1 MSLGPPKSHYMR
13 RALAPCLAALVLAG
27 AVTACGSDNN
37 SSTSTSSGGGA
48 ASTTTSK
55 KKASLA
61 MITASSTQNA
71 FNEMAYGAQVAATD
85 KGVNLKEAAP
95 NGVNGPK
102 EVQLFQAAMQTSRD
116 GIAAMTTTPD
126 LFVRPF
132 SQAVAQ
138 NIPVV
143 AVDAGPLPGANVKTF
158 VGNSNTEVGQKLATE
173 MLKKIPANATGE
185 VVIGNP
191 IPGLPL
197 LSLRIN
203 GMKQVLKKERPN
215 LKILG
220 PFNVGT
226 EPTDNYN
233 HWNNLVKA
241 HPNAVAYLEP
251 GDQGAVSFGRIE
263 KQTGK
268 KYLVGACDVDPG
280 ALDAVKAGYVYALG
294 DPEHFLK
301 GYVAIALLADNANG
315 KKLPE
320 GWFNPGAGIVTAA
333 NVDDII
339 AREKSNAARKA
350 FYKDTLDKELAN
362 PTAYI
367 KPLDQAN

>member
-1 MSLGPPKSHYMR
+1 MSTLVR
-13 RALAPCLAALVLAG
+13 RMLAPCLAVLVLAV
-27 AVTACGSDNN
+27 ALTACGSDNDN
-37 SSTSTSSGGGA
+37 SSGSTSSSGGGA
-48 ASTTTSK
+48 STTAK

-71 FNEMAYGAQVAATD
+71 FNEMAYGAQVAAKDT
-85 KGVNLKEAAP
+85 GSNLKEAAP

-102 EVQLFQAAMQTSRD
+102 EVSLFQAAMQTSKD

-132 SQAVAQ
+132 STAVDRG
-138 NIPVV
+138 IPVV
-143 AVDAGPLPGANVKTF
+143 AVDAAPLPGAKVTTF
-158 VGNSNTEVGQKLATE
+158 VGNSNTEVGAQLATE
-173 MLKKIPANATGE
+173 MLKKIPEDATGE
-185 VVIGNP
+185 VVFGNP

-197 LSLRIN
+197 LGLRID
-203 GMKQVLKKERPN
+203 GMKQVLKKERPK
-215 LKILG
+215 LKLVG

-241 HPNAVAYLEP
+241 HPNAVAYMEP

-294 DPEHFLK
+294 DPQHFLK
-301 GYVAIALLADNANG
+301 GYVAISLLADNANG

-320 GWFNPGAGIVTAA
+320 GWFNPGSGIVTAD
-333 NVDDII
+333 NVDQIVE
-339 AREKSNAARKA
+339 REKSNDARKA
-350 FYKDTLDKELAN
+350 FYKDIIDKELAN
-362 PTAYI
+362 PDQYI

>member
-1 MSLGPPKSHYMR
+1 VR
-13 RALAPCLAALVLAG
+13 RGLAPCLAALVLAG
-27 AVTACGSDNN
+27 AVTACGSSDN
-37 SSTSTSSGGGA
+37 SSTSTSSGGGSA
-48 ASTTTSK
+48 ATTTTAK
-55 KKASLA
+55 KKANLA

-71 FNEMAYGAQVAATD
+71 FNEMAYGAQVAAQD
-85 KGVNLKEAAP
+85 KNVNLHEAAP

-102 EVQLFQAAMQTSRD
+102 EVQLFQAATQTSSD

-138 NIPVV
+138 KIPVV
-143 AVDAGPLPGANVKTF
+143 AVDASPLPGANVTTF
-158 VGNSNTEVGQKLATE
+158 VGNSNTEVGQKLVTE

-197 LSLRIN
+197 LGLRID

-294 DPEHFLK
+294 DPQHFLK
-301 GYVAIALLADNANG
+301 GYVAISLLADNANG

-320 GWFNPGAGIVTAA
+320 GWFNPGSGIVTAG
-333 NVDDII
+333 NVDQII
-339 AREKSNAARKA
+339 AREKDNAARKA
-350 FYKDTLDKELAN
+350 FYKPLLDKELAD
-362 PTAYI
+362 PQAYI

>member
-1 MSLGPPKSHYMR
+1 
-13 RALAPCLAALVLAG
+13 
-27 AVTACGSDNN
+27 
-37 SSTSTSSGGGA
+37 
-48 ASTTTSK
+48 
-55 KKASLA
+55 
-61 MITASSTQNA
+61 
-71 FNEMAYGAQVAATD
+71 
-85 KGVNLKEAAP
+85 
-95 NGVNGPK
+95 
-102 EVQLFQAAMQTSRD
+102 
-116 GIAAMTTTPD
+116 MTTTPD

-132 SQAVAQ
+132 SQAVDQ

-143 AVDAGPLPGANVKTF
+143 AVDAGPLPGAKVTTF
-158 VGNSNTEVGQKLATE
+158 VGNSNTDLGAQLATE
-173 MLKKIPANATGE
+173 MLKKIPADAKGE

-197 LSLRIN
+197 LAARIN
-203 GMKQVLKKERPN
+203 GMKQVLKKERPQ
-215 LKILG
+215 LKIVG

-294 DPEHFLK
+294 DPQHFLK
-301 GYVAIALLADNANG
+301 GYVAISLLADNANG

-320 GWFNPGAGIVTAA
+320 GWFNPGSGIVTAA
-333 NVDDII
+333 NVDQII
-339 AREKSNAARKA
+339 EREKSNANRKA
-350 FYKDTLDKELAN
+350 FYKATLDKELAD
-362 PTAYI
+362 PSQFM

>member
-1 MSLGPPKSHYMR
+1 MSTLTR
-13 RALAPCLAALVLAG
+13 RMLAPCFAVLILALALS
-27 AVTACGSDNN
+27 ACGGSDND
-37 SSTSTSSGGGA
+37 SSGASSSGG
-48 ASTTTSK
+48 STTAAK
-55 KKASLA
+55 KKANLA

-71 FNEMAYGAQVAATD
+71 FNEMAYGAQVAAAD
-85 KGVNLKEAAP
+85 KGANLKEAAP

-102 EVQLFQAAMQTSRD
+102 EVQLFQAAMQTSED

-126 LFVRPF
+126 LFIRPF
-132 SQAVAQ
+132 SQAVDQ
-138 NIPVV
+138 DIPVV
-143 AVDAGPLPGANVKTF
+143 AVDAAPLPGAKVTTF
-158 VGNSNTEVGQKLATE
+158 VGNSNTEVGAQLATE
-173 MLKKIPANATGE
+173 ILKKIPENATGE

-197 LSLRIN
+197 LGLRID

-294 DPEHFLK
+294 DPQHFLK
-301 GYVAIALLADNANG
+301 GYVAISLLADNANG

-320 GWFNPGAGIVTAA
+320 GWFNPGSGIVTAD

-350 FYKDTLDKELAN
+350 FYKATLDKELAD
-362 PTAYI
+362 PTQYI

>member
-1 MSLGPPKSHYMR
+1 MSTLTR
-13 RALAPCLAALVLAG
+13 RVLAPCLAVLVLA
-27 AVTACGSDNN
+27 AALAACGSSDNN
-37 SSTSTSSGGGA
+37 SSTSTGSAGA
-48 ASTTTSK
+48 TTTAK
-55 KKASLA
+55 KKANLA

-71 FNEMAYGAQVAATD
+71 FNEMSFGAQVAAAD

-102 EVQLFQAAMQTSRD
+102 EVQLFQAAMQTSKD

-132 SQAVAQ
+132 STAVDQ

-143 AVDAGPLPGANVKTF
+143 AVDAAPLPGAKVTTF

-173 MLKKIPANATGE
+173 MLKKIPENATGE

-197 LSLRIN
+197 LAQRID
-203 GMKQVLKKERPN
+203 GMKQVLKAQRPN

-263 KQTGK
+263 KATGK

-294 DPEHFLK
+294 DPQHFLK
-301 GYVAIALLADNANG
+301 GYVAISLLAENANG

-320 GWFNPGAGIVTAA
+320 GWFNPGSGIVTAA

-350 FYKDTLDKELAN
+350 FYQATLDKELAD
-362 PTAYI
+362 PAAYI